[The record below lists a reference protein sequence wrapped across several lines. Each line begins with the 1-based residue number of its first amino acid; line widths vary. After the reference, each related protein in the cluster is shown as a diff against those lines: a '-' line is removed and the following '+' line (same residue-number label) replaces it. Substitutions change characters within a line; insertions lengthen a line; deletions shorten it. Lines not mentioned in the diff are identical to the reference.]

1 MIPGVFLRRHKKS
14 FCLGYFWG
22 GLVVMRAFFFFCL
35 CILMSNKSFWF
46 FGFYSYTLQ
55 FTRSLQAREHWFISC
70 ALAAS
75 DGC

>member
-1 MIPGVFLRRHKKS
+1 MIDDTRGLSWKTQKS

-22 GLVVMRAFFFFCL
+22 GLVVIRAFCL

-55 FTRSLQAREHWFISC
+55 STRSLQAREHCFISR
-70 ALAAS
+70 ALVAS